1 MSLYINPV
9 LSDLDYGFARVG
21 GPGLANCMFIVA
33 RAAILAKKLDAKL
46 LRPTWERVGVGQWF
60 RHERDKRFYAG
71 LFKKDWLF
79 GGLGKIALLMVKRHV
94 EEDAVKGVLDG
105 VVMVRGLKGYF
116 ADLWSDVD
124 FVREYFDQNICPE
137 AISDVP
143 QSLSNTV
150 AVHVRLGDY
159 PRHLRTDIRW
169 YVRTIHS
176 VRRHIG
182 NRRKVVF
189 EVFSDGSDVELA
201 PLLTMPGVVRSYYGN
216 ALADIVAISKCR
228 LLIGSD
234 STFSGWGAFLGNVP
248 CVFAHLH
255 YGKILPENALMLISD
270 NSEEIG
276 MWMQNRENAHA
287 GLN

>member
-1 MSLYINPV
+1 M
-9 LSDLDYGFARVG
+9 
-21 GPGLANCMFIVA
+21 
-33 RAAILAKKLDAKL
+33 
-46 LRPTWERVGVGQWF
+46 
-60 RHERDKRFYAG
+60 
-71 LFKKDWLF
+71 
-79 GGLGKIALLMVKRHV
+79 
-94 EEDAVKGVLDG
+94 
-105 VVMVRGLKGYF
+105 
-116 ADLWSDVD
+116 
-124 FVREYFDQNICPE
+124 
-137 AISDVP
+137 
-143 QSLSNTV
+143 
-150 AVHVRLGDY
+150 
-159 PRHLRTDIRW
+159 
-169 YVRTIHS
+169 
-176 VRRHIG
+176 
-182 NRRKVVF
+182 
-189 EVFSDGSDVELA
+189 FSDGSDVELA